1 VSTALTHSLLGGVPL
16 VVLLVL
22 IALIYGVGK
31 NRKGPHPATYKLTEK
46 WTHEPI
52 LWASEEPIDHGHGA
66 VTGHSVMADSAEHAT
81 GHESHG
87 SHGVRIGGGASGK
100 W

>member
-16 VVLLVL
+16 AVTLVL
-22 IALIYGVGK
+22 IALIWR
-31 NRKGPHPATYKLTEK
+31 RKGPHPATYKMSEQ

-52 LWASEEPIDHGHGA
+52 LWASEEPEAPADHGHG
-66 VTGHSVMADSAEHAT
+66 G
-81 GHESHG
+81 HG
-87 SHGVRIGGGASGK
+87 SHPLTVGGGASGK

>member
-16 VVLLVL
+16 AITLLL
-22 IALIYGVGK
+22 IALIWGVSK
-31 NRKGPHPATYKLTEK
+31 NRKGPHPATYKLSET

-52 LWASEEPIDHGHGA
+52 LWASEEPVDHGHGGHA
-66 VTGHSVMADSAEHAT
+66 SHPVT
-81 GHESHG
+81 
-87 SHGVRIGGGASGK
+87 IGGGASGK

>member
-16 VVLLVL
+16 AVTLVL
-22 IALIYGVGK
+22 IALIWGVGK
-31 NRKGPHPATYKLTEK
+31 NRKGPHPATYTLTEE

-52 LWASEEPIDHGHGA
+52 LWASDEPADHSHGAGHG
-66 VTGHSVMADSAEHAT
+66 G
-81 GHESHG
+81 HG
-87 SHGVRIGGGASGK
+87 SHVTVGGGASGK